1 MKAFATPI
9 ILLLFLLSPLFG
21 ASNVDIEAD
30 EFEYD
35 GMKDIVTARGNVVV
49 TQRDVVIKSDKGVY
63 EKAIQQ
69 ITLLDG
75 VTMEKDGI
83 YLTCQKAIANSLK
96 NTVEA
101 LGTVNYTFNDIK
113 GTAGKAFY
121 DMNKNE
127 IELTENPVA
136 YQGRDLVKGERV
148 IIDLDKNKVITRG
161 KARVKLSVDKL

>member
-1 MKAFATPI
+1 MKAFTTPI
-9 ILLLFLLSPLFG
+9 ILFLFLIFPLFG

-35 GMKDIVTARGNVVV
+35 GAKDIVTAKGNVIV
-49 TQRDVVIKSDKGVY
+49 TQGDVVIKSDRGVY
-63 EKAIQQ
+63 KKAVQE
-69 ITLLDG
+69 ITLFDG

-83 YLTCQKAIANSLK
+83 YLTCQAAVANSLK

-101 LGTVNYTFNDIK
+101 FGTVNYTFEDIK

-121 DMNKNE
+121 NMKTNE
-127 IELTENPVA
+127 VELSDNPVA
-136 YQGRDLVKGERV
+136 YQGRDLVKGERI
-148 IIDLDKNKVITRG
+148 IIDLNRNKVITRG

>member
-1 MKAFATPI
+1 MKAFLTRI
-9 ILLLFLLSPLFG
+9 ILFLFLVFPLLG

-35 GMKDIVTARGNVVV
+35 GVKDIVHAKGRVIVTQNDVKIKSARGL
-49 TQRDVVIKSDKGVY
+49 Y
-63 EKAIQQ
+63 EKAHQK
-69 ITLLDG
+69 ITLFDG
-75 VTMEKDGI
+75 VVMEKDGI
-83 YLTCQKAIANSLK
+83 YLTCETAIANSLE

-101 LGTVNYTFNDIK
+101 LGTVNYTFKDIR

-121 DMNKNE
+121 DMDKNE
-127 IELTENPVA
+127 VELLDNPVA

-148 IIDLDKNKVITRG
+148 IIDLNKNKVITRG